1 MIIFLNFRRY
11 ATSRCKR
18 ETVATMI
25 DIDKSLLYQLINFI
39 VLLIALNF
47 ILFRPIRKIMQE
59 RDLGISTSFEDA
71 KVAQDRVKSLLDNY
85 NASLAEAKQ
94 KAATTYNTLYQ
105 QGLDAQR
112 DMIASE
118 RTKAGEMLDKARAE
132 IATAST
138 AARADL
144 RKEAERLSLE
154 ITSKL
159 LGRAV

>member
-1 MIIFLNFRRY
+1 
-11 ATSRCKR
+11 
-18 ETVATMI
+18 MI
-25 DIDKSLLYQLINFI
+25 DINITLLWQLVNFI

-47 ILFRPIRKIMQE
+47 ILFKPIRQIMQE
-59 RDLGISTSFEDA
+59 REQGISSAFGDTKA
-71 KVAQDRVKSLLDNY
+71 AQERMQNILERY

-94 KAATTYNTLYQ
+94 RAMTTYNAIYQ

-112 DMIASE
+112 DMISAE
-118 RTKAGEMLDKARAE
+118 RAKAGEMLDKARGE
-132 IATAST
+132 ITAASA

-144 RKEAERLSLE
+144 RKEAERLSQD

>member
-1 MIIFLNFRRY
+1 
-11 ATSRCKR
+11 
-18 ETVATMI
+18 MI
-25 DIDKSLLYQLINFI
+25 DIDKTLLFQIINFL

-47 ILFRPIRKIMQE
+47 ILFKPIVQIMREREQGISSSLGDARAAQE
-59 RDLGISTSFEDA
+59 RMQSILE
-71 KVAQDRVKSLLDNY
+71 QY
-85 NASLAEAKQ
+85 NSSLAEAKQ
-94 KAATTYNTLYQ
+94 KAVTIYNTVYQ

-112 DMIASE
+112 EMISAE
-118 RTKAGEMLDKARAE
+118 RATATELLDKARKE

-144 RKEAERLSLE
+144 KKEAEQLAQE